1 MFESKTSNGGKKQCR
16 TCGCPLTLL
25 LIEKRRWE
33 HRVVCAR
40 CGEAKVG
47 TVFGG
52 VSAGGRK
59 KKAPIASASAAPAAR
74 PAPRGLLIS
83 LAEVKRTRQAFFDEQ
98 DREERKQQGE

>member
-25 LIEKRRWE
+25 LLEKRRWE

-59 KKAPIASASAAPAAR
+59 KKALAAPAAAAPAAR
-74 PAPRGLLIS
+74 PAPKGLLIS
-83 LAEVKRTRQAFFDEQ
+83 LAEVKRTRMAFFEEQ
-98 DREERKQQGE
+98 DREERKNRGE

>member
-59 KKAPIASASAAPAAR
+59 KKA
-74 PAPRGLLIS
+74 GVLIS

-98 DREERKQQGE
+98 DREERKKQGE